1 MKDICVCQQ
10 GTKVTEFEKF
20 SGEKMAS
27 VTSVWWYAN
36 YRLMQETS
44 MNEETLE
51 GFCIDYEKHK
61 II

>member
-1 MKDICVCQQ
+1 
-10 GTKVTEFEKF
+10 
-20 SGEKMAS
+20 MAS

>member
-1 MKDICVCQQ
+1 
-10 GTKVTEFEKF
+10 
-20 SGEKMAS
+20 MAS

-51 GFCIDYEKHK
+51 GFCIDYENIKVFDNSKNSQLLVITGCSLNNK
-61 II
+61 I